1 MRRFYKSAARAVLFA
16 GIAAN
21 LGCSGNR
28 QGRTN
33 ENQLRQELFVL
44 RSEIGQFT
52 IDHQRPPDSLSQL
65 VTGGYMKAI
74 PTDPITGKEGTWKFK
89 KAGNLLE
96 VHSGS
101 DGIAT
106 DGSRYRS
113 W

>member
-1 MRRFYKSAARAVLFA
+1 
-16 GIAAN
+16 
-21 LGCSGNR
+21 
-28 QGRTN
+28 
-33 ENQLRQELFVL
+33 
-44 RSEIGQFT
+44 
-52 IDHQRPPDSLSQL
+52 
-65 VTGGYMKAI
+65 MKAI
-74 PTDPITGKEGTWKFK
+74 PTDPTTGKEGTWKFK